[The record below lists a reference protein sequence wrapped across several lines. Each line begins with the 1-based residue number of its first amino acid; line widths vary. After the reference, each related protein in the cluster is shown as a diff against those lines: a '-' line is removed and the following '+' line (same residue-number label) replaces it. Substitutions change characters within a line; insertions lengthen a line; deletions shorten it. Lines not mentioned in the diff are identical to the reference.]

1 MKKLIVLFVLFS
13 LVTFSQTTSR
23 WYVYDTGNGT
33 QVEWEFTSLDS
44 ASGKVSPTF
53 QLKPGAYNF
62 AQQGVTFLKKFVST
76 YGVPIADVYLQFV
89 GGSATVDTAT
99 IDTLCSQSVGETD
112 SLGVSV
118 FSFGTGGLNA
128 QAGKWKIF
136 IRSLPADINT
146 GRITL
151 FFPRREN

>member
-1 MKKLIVLFVLFS
+1 MKKLFVLFILLS
-13 LVTFSQTTSR
+13 VVAFSQTTSR

-53 QLKPGAYNF
+53 QLKPGTYDF
-62 AQQGVTFLKKFVST
+62 TQQGVVFLKKFVST
-76 YGVPIADVYLQFV
+76 YAVPIADVYLQFV

-99 IDTLCSQSVGETD
+99 IDTLCSQSIGETD

-118 FSFGTGGLNA
+118 FSYTTAGLNV

-151 FFPRREN
+151 FFPRRNS